1 MIIENW
7 DIDGKIVRAAD
18 KNTVW
23 EDEILYTSAGPTK
36 TMAPRTRF
44 SEETLELPV
53 VKADWMEFYHNFA
66 AVLDGTEEPLDLP
79 GQNLYI
85 MKLMESCFRSS
96 DERRTIELDFT
107 LEQLVQDPLS
117 VAKSVEV

>member
-1 MIIENW
+1 
-7 DIDGKIVRAAD
+7 
-18 KNTVW
+18 
-23 EDEILYTSAGPTK
+23 
-36 TMAPRTRF
+36 
-44 SEETLELPV
+44 
-53 VKADWMEFYHNFA
+53 MEFYHNFA
-66 AVLDGTEEPLDLP
+66 AVLDGTEEPLVLP

-85 MKLMESCFRSS
+85 MKLMESCFQSS